1 VKLLRL
7 VWHGLAVI
15 GALALAAAL
24 WLASQGISA
33 KPTPG
38 ALETSVSRAARHY
51 LVPVS
56 ARARVSPTPG
66 TSETLRSG
74 LEHWA
79 DHCATCHG
87 NDGAGQTSIGQ
98 GLYPKPPDMRHAATQ
113 SLSDGELFY
122 IIEEGVKITG
132 MPAWGTG
139 TPEGEAAS
147 WHLVQ
152 FIRQLPSLTED
163 DLARM
168 EELNPRGRADW
179 LAFEEERKFL
189 SGTLDVPAGAPSAPG
204 HKH

>member
-1 VKLLRL
+1 MRVLR
-7 VWHGLAVI
+7 VMWHGLALL
-15 GALALAAAL
+15 GAASLAVAV
-24 WLASQGISA
+24 WFASQGISA

-38 ALETSVSRAARHY
+38 PIETRLSRVARHY
-51 LVPVS
+51 AIPAA
-56 ARARVSPTPG
+56 ARARTSPTPG
-66 TSETLRSG
+66 TADTLRLG

-87 NDGAGQTSIGQ
+87 NDGGGQTAVGQ
-98 GLYPKPPDMRHAATQ
+98 GLYPKPPDMRLPATQ

-132 MPAWGTG
+132 MPAWGNG
-139 TPEGEAAS
+139 SPEGEEAG

-152 FIRQLPSLTED
+152 FIRHLPSLTDD

-168 EELNPRGRADW
+168 EELNPRGRAEW

-189 SGTLDVPAGAPSAPG
+189 SGTLDVPAAPPAAG
-204 HKH
+204 HQH